1 MGGNNKKT
9 LTLSVHKLLSSQSC
23 ACLLSQTTTKY
34 IIPENTRRLGV
45 GSRNFL
51 VRLRGPNL
59 RPPSRNTKKKHAP
72 TKREGKTGYTCERKK
87 RTRQTSTPI
96 SQEKTEP
103 QNSDQN
109 QPEKPKAAAAA
120 LPQNKRKCERK
131 RRERGEDEREE
142 RREKKGRRRL
152 NHCSIPDT
160 NCH

>member
-1 MGGNNKKT
+1 MGGNNNKT
-9 LTLSVHKLLSSQSC
+9 LTLSIHKLLSSQSC
-23 ACLLSQTTTKY
+23 ACLLYQTTTKY
-34 IIPENTRRLGV
+34 IIPENTLRRGV

-59 RPPSRNTKKKHAP
+59 RPPPRNTKKKHAP

-96 SQEKTEP
+96 SQEKTEL

-109 QPEKPKAAAAA
+109 KPQKPKAAAAT
-120 LPQNKRKCERK
+120 LPQNNASPKEKDESEG
-131 RRERGEDEREE
+131 RRERRENE
-142 RREKKGRRRL
+142 KGRRRL
-152 NHCSIPDT
+152 NHGSIPDT